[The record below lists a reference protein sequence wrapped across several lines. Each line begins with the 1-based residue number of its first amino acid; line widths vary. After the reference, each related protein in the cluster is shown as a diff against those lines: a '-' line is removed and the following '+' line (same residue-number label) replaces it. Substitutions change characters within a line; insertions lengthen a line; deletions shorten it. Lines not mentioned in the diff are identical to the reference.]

1 MREFTYTVTDS
12 EGLHTR
18 RAGLLAMRAR
28 AFRGTDIT
36 VSADGN
42 TVKTSQLMK
51 LIGLGIK
58 RGSRVTVAA
67 EGPQENDAI
76 SIVRSFFEY
85 YL

>member
-1 MREFTYTVTDS
+1 MREFTYTVKDP

-18 RAGLLAMRAR
+18 RAGLLAMRAK
-28 AFRGTDIT
+28 AFRDTDIT
-36 VSADGN
+36 VSSEGR
-42 TVKTSQLMK
+42 TVKTSQLMQ
-51 LIGLGIK
+51 LISMGIK

-76 SIVRSFFEY
+76 DIVRSFFEY

>member
-1 MREFTYTVTDS
+1 MKEFSYTVKKNT
-12 EGLHTR
+12 GLHTR
-18 RAGLLAMRAR
+18 DAGLLAMRAK
-28 AFRGTDIT
+28 AFQGTDIT
-36 VSADGN
+36 VTAEGN

-67 EGPQENDAI
+67 EGPQESDAI
-76 SIVRSFFEY
+76 DVVQSFFEY